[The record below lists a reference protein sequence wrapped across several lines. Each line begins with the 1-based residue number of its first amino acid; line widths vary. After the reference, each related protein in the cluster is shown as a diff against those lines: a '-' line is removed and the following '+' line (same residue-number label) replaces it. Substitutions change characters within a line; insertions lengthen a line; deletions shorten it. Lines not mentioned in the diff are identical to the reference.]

1 MEQSELAEMLGRKS
15 ASSISEWESGN
26 IDGLKKESEVM
37 EDNTILEVREMQKE
51 IDHRTEIENE
61 AIKLISECK
70 FKEAIEL
77 LATI

>member
-1 MEQSELAEMLGRKS
+1 
-15 ASSISEWESGN
+15 
-26 IDGLKKESEVM
+26 M

-51 IDHRTEIENE
+51 IDHRTEIEKE
-61 AIKLISECK
+61 AIELISECK

>member
-1 MEQSELAEMLGRKS
+1 MEEKLQE
-15 ASSISEWESGN
+15 I
-26 IDGLKKESEVM
+26 KKLQE
-37 EDNTILEVREMQKE
+37 E
-51 IDHRTEIENE
+51 IDHRAEIENE